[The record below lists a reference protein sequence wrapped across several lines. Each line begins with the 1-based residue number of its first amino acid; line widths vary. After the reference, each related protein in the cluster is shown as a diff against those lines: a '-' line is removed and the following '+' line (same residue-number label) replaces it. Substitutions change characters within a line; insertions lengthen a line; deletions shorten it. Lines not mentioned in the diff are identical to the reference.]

1 MVNIMSDSPAVLRD
15 LLMATTRTL
24 RKRWHE
30 ILRPWELSPHEHRAL
45 RVIGSADEPV
55 RLGVVAKSLRIVPRS
70 VTEVVD
76 RLESRGLT
84 ERLPDP
90 ADRRAVCVQL
100 TDDGRRMLTELDTA
114 RDADAA
120 EVFAR
125 LDAAE
130 RAELARLLLKLTDD
144 HNHTARAENSVASA
158 NDGP

>member
-1 MVNIMSDSPAVLRD
+1 MSDCPATLRD

-30 ILRPWELSPHEHRAL
+30 KLRPWELTPHEHRAL
-45 RVIGSADEPV
+45 RVIGNVDEPV
-55 RLGVVAKSLRIVPRS
+55 RLGVVAKSLHIAPRS

-100 TDDGRRMLTELDTA
+100 TPDGRRLLAELDAA

-120 EVFAR
+120 EVFTR
-125 LDAAE
+125 LDPAE
-130 RAELARLLLKLTDD
+130 RAELARLLRKLAGDRD
-144 HNHTARAENSVASA
+144 RESRDGNSVAVA
-158 NDGP
+158 NEGP